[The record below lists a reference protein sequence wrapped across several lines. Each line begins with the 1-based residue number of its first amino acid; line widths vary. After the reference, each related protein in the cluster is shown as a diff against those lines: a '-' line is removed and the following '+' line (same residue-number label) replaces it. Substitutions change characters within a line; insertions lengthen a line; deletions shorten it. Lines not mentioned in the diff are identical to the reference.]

1 MTDLMTEVARALND
15 AGANT
20 YTVTLD
26 RSTRLVTIS
35 ADDTFELLVSSGS
48 NIGLSPFSLLG
59 FTDPV
64 DRTGASSY
72 VGDTAI
78 GASYEP
84 QFTPQNFTSFDDN
97 LEGIQASI
105 NESAAGIVEVVTFG
119 DRRFMDMEILYVT
132 SEPKT
137 KENPIRNNPTGLED
151 ARSFME
157 FLIKK
162 SEVEFMIDRSDV
174 NTFDKV
180 LLESTRASRQGTA
193 YELRELVDRGL
204 NDHYTTGPLRF
215 RKVV

>member
-1 MTDLMTEVARALND
+1 MTDLMTEVQRALND
-15 AGANT
+15 SGANT
-20 YTVTLD
+20 YTVTFN

-48 NIGLSPFSLLG
+48 NTGVSPFSLLG
-59 FTDPV
+59 FTGA

-72 VGDTAI
+72 VGDTAT
-78 GASYEP
+78 GSQYEP
-84 QFTPQNFTSFDDN
+84 QFIPQGYVSFDDN
-97 LEGIQASI
+97 LDGIQSSI

-119 DRRFMDMEILYVT
+119 DRRFMDMEIIYIT
-132 SEPKT
+132 SEAKQ
-137 KENPIRNNPTGLED
+137 KGNPIQNNPTGLQD

-180 LLESTRASRQGTA
+180 LLESTPTSRQGTA
-193 YELRELVDRGL
+193 YQLKELVDRGL
-204 NDHYTTGPLRF
+204 NDHYTTGSLRF
-215 RKVV
+215 RKVI